1 MSNLIDDLKQQWNG
15 EIRTDEETLKK
26 HSRDASVFEITP
38 EVVVAPKN
46 SEELQSLVSFVNEN
60 SKKYPAVSLT
70 PRAAGTDMS
79 GGTLTKSISVSME
92 HFNQIPQI
100 GKDYAITEPGVFYR
114 NFEKEILK
122 HDLMYPPYTSSR
134 NLCTVGGM
142 VANNSA
148 GEKSLQYGKAKDFV
162 LELKAVLAD
171 GKEYHFKKIS
181 KAELEKKAAQDDFEG
196 KLYKKIWKL
205 LESHSAKIEK
215 SRPTV
220 SKDSTGYNIWD
231 TWDGEHFDM
240 TKLLTGSQGT
250 LGIVT
255 EIKFRVLPEV
265 HKKGLLVIYMKNY
278 DHLPEIVQTV
288 LKHQPISFE
297 SFDHHTL
304 RLGLKYFYGFS
315 KSLHTNF
322 LGTLKAYFPE
332 VINVAKNGMPK
343 MVLLVEYEH
352 EDLHTIHQ
360 QLKDL
365 ATELTQFPNI
375 YMKTTHNKAERDKY
389 WALRRE
395 SFNLLRQRV
404 KGMNAAPFIDDT
416 CVDPNVL
423 PEMLPKLYKI
433 LDDSKLLYTIAGHIG
448 DGNFHIIPLMDLSK
462 KEERDKIYEVSDKVF
477 ELVLSYGGSISG
489 EHNDGIVRS
498 PYLKKVY
505 GEEIYGL
512 FEDIKKTF
520 DPDNIFNPNK
530 KIGVTK
536 AYAENNMI
544 SSTEVKFI
552 KDYK

>member
-1 MSNLIDDLKQQWNG
+1 MQTIIDLLGQNFQG
-15 EIRTDEETLKK
+15 ETKTDEVTLKK

-38 EVVVAPKN
+38 QAVTVPKN
-46 SEELQSLVSFVNEN
+46 SSEIQSLVKFVNEN
-60 SKKYPAVSLT
+60 KKNFPELSLT

-79 GGTLTKSISVSME
+79 GGTLTHSISISME
-92 HFNQIPQI
+92 KLNQVISI
-100 GKDYAITEPGVFYR
+100 GKDHAVTQPGVFYR
-114 NFEKEILK
+114 NFEKEIHK

-162 LELKAVLAD
+162 LELKAVLSD
-171 GKEYHFKKIS
+171 GNEYSFKKLS
-181 KAELEKKAAQDDFEG
+181 KEELDKKMMQDDFEG
-196 KLYKKIWKL
+196 RLYKKIWKL
-205 LESHSAKIEK
+205 LSNNKDKIES

-231 TWDGEHFDM
+231 TWDGENFDM

-255 EIKFRVLPEV
+255 EIKFRLVPEV
-265 HKKGLLVIYMKNY
+265 HKKGLLVIYMRNY
-278 DHLPEIVQTV
+278 DHLPEIVKTV

-304 RLGLKYFYGFS
+304 RLGLKYFYGFT
-315 KSLHTNF
+315 KSLHTNI
-322 LGTLKAYFPE
+322 LGASKAYIPE
-332 VINVAKNGMPK
+332 IFNIVKNGMPK
-343 MVLLVEYEH
+343 MVLLVEYEGD
-352 EDLHTIHQ
+352 DLSIIRDQ
-360 QLKDL
+360 IAQLT
-365 ATELTQFPNI
+365 TELQQFSNI
-375 YMKTTHNKAERDKY
+375 YTKVTHNKRERDKY

-433 LDDSKLLYTIAGHIG
+433 LDESNLLYTIAGHIG

-462 KEERDKIYEVSDKVF
+462 EEERKKIYEVADKVF
-477 ELVLSYGGSISG
+477 DLVLSYGGSISG

-498 PYLKKVY
+498 PYLKQVY
-505 GEEIYGL
+505 GETIYNV
-512 FEDIKKTF
+512 FKDIKEIF
-520 DPDNIFNPNK
+520 DPQNIFNPNK

-536 AYAENNMI
+536 AYAEKNMI
-544 SSTEVKFI
+544 SSQEVRFI

>member
-1 MSNLIDDLKQQWNG
+1 MSKILSVLQQEFDG
-15 EIRTDEETLKK
+15 EIRVDEETLKK

-38 EVVVAPKN
+38 EVVVVPKN
-46 SEELQSLVSFVNEN
+46 SREIKSLVEFVN
-60 SKKYPAVSLT
+60 KYKDTFSDLSLT

-92 HFNQIPQI
+92 KMNTVVAI
-100 GKDYAITEPGVFYR
+100 GKDTAVTQPGVFYR
-114 NFEKEILK
+114 NFEREIKK

-171 GKEYHFKKIS
+171 GNEYTFKKIS
-181 KAELEKKAAQDDFEG
+181 SETLRKKAEQTDFEG

-205 LESHSAKIEK
+205 LETHKKEIER

-250 LGIVT
+250 LGIIT

-265 HKKGLLVIYMKNY
+265 KRKGLLVIYMKNY

-288 LKHQPISFE
+288 LKHKPISFE

-304 RLGLKYFYGFS
+304 RLGLKYFYGFK
-315 KSLHTNF
+315 KSLKTNLF
-322 LGTLKAYFPE
+322 GVTKAYLPE
-332 VINVAKNGMPK
+332 MINVVKNGMPK
-343 MVLLVEYEH
+343 MMLLVEYEDQ
-352 EDLHTIHQ
+352 ELSVIKEKIT
-360 QLKDL
+360 QLK
-365 ATELTQFPNI
+365 TELQQFANV
-375 YMKTTHNKAERDKY
+375 YTKETHNQKERDKY

-395 SFNLLRQRV
+395 SFNLLRQKV

-433 LDDSKLLYTIAGHIG
+433 LDDSQLLYTIAGHIG

-462 KEERDKIYEVSDKVF
+462 ESERKKIYEVSDKVF
-477 ELVLSYGGSISG
+477 DLVLSYGGSISG

-505 GEEIYGL
+505 GETIYGV
-512 FEDIKKTF
+512 FKEVKKIF
-520 DPDNIFNPNK
+520 DPENIFNPNK
-530 KIGVTK
+530 KIDVTK
-536 AYAENNMI
+536 SYAEKNMI
-544 SSTEVKFI
+544 SSQEVRFI

>member
-1 MSNLIDDLKQQWNG
+1 MSTIVEDLQQNFKG
-15 EIRTDEETLKK
+15 EVRTDQETLKK

-38 EVVVAPKN
+38 QAVVVPKD
-46 SEELQSLVSFVNEN
+46 SKDIQDLVKFVNQHKKEN
-60 SKKYPAVSLT
+60 PTLSLT

-79 GGTLTKSISVSME
+79 GGTLTESLSVSMQN
-92 HFNQIPQI
+92 FNTVKEI
-100 GKDYAITEPGVFYR
+100 GKDYAVTEPGVLYR

-162 LELKAVLAD
+162 LELKVVLAD
-171 GKEYHFKKIS
+171 GNEYKFKRIS
-181 KAELEKKAAQDDFEG
+181 KAELEKKASEDTFEG

-205 LESHSAKIEK
+205 LDKNKAIIEK

-231 TWDGEHFDM
+231 TWDGETFDM
-240 TKLLTGSQGT
+240 TKLITGSQGT

-255 EIKFRVLPEV
+255 EIKFRVLPEIN
-265 HKKGLLVIYMKNY
+265 KKGLLVIYMKNFNF
-278 DHLPEIVQTV
+278 LPQIVQTV
-288 LKHQPISFE
+288 LKHKPISFE

-304 RLGLKYFYGFS
+304 KLGLKYFYGF
-315 KSLHTNF
+315 KKTLRTNF
-322 LGTLKAYFPE
+322 FGVLKAYFPE
-332 VINVAKNGMPK
+332 MLNIARNGMPQ
-343 MVLLVEYEH
+343 MILLVEYEE
-352 EDLHTIHQ
+352 EDLKSINEKIRSLTQ
-360 QLKDL
+360 ELK
-365 ATELTQFPNI
+365 QFPNV
-375 YMKTTHNKAERDKY
+375 YTKSTQNQKQRDKF

-416 CVDPNVL
+416 CVDPSAL
-423 PEMLPKLYKI
+423 PEVFPKLYEI
-433 LDDSKLLYTIAGHIG
+433 LDKSGLVYTIAGHIG

-462 KEERDKIYEVSDKVF
+462 KEERDKIYKVADKVF
-477 ELVLSYGGSISG
+477 DLILSYGGSISG
-489 EHNDGIVRS
+489 EHNDGIIRS
-498 PYLKKVY
+498 PYLRQVY
-505 GEEIYGL
+505 GDSVYEI
-512 FEDIKKTF
+512 FKEVKEAF
-520 DPDNIFNPNK
+520 DPENIFNPHK

-536 AYAENNMI
+536 EYAEKNMI

-552 KDYK
+552 RDYK

>member
-1 MSNLIDDLKQQWNG
+1 MSTIVEDLQQNFKG
-15 EIRTDEETLKK
+15 EVRTDQETLKK

-38 EVVVAPKN
+38 QAVVVPKD
-46 SEELQSLVSFVNEN
+46 SKDIQDLVKFVNQHKKEN
-60 SKKYPAVSLT
+60 PTLSLT

-79 GGTLTKSISVSME
+79 GGTLTESLSVSMQN
-92 HFNQIPQI
+92 FNTVKEI
-100 GKDYAITEPGVFYR
+100 GKDYAVTEPGVLYR

-162 LELKAVLAD
+162 LELKVVLAD
-171 GKEYHFKKIS
+171 GNEYKFKRIS
-181 KAELEKKAAQDDFEG
+181 KAELEKKASEDTFEG

-205 LESHSAKIEK
+205 LDKNKEIIEK

-231 TWDGEHFDM
+231 TWDGETFDM
-240 TKLLTGSQGT
+240 TKLITGSQGT

-255 EIKFRVLPEV
+255 EIKFRVLPEIN
-265 HKKGLLVIYMKNY
+265 KKGLLVIYMKNFNF
-278 DHLPEIVQTV
+278 LPQIVQTV
-288 LKHQPISFE
+288 LKHKPISFE

-304 RLGLKYFYGFS
+304 KLGLKYFYGF
-315 KSLHTNF
+315 KKTLRTNF
-322 LGTLKAYFPE
+322 FGVLKAYFPE
-332 VINVAKNGMPK
+332 MLNIARNGMPQ
-343 MVLLVEYEH
+343 MILLVEYEE
-352 EDLHTIHQ
+352 EDLKSINEKIRSLTQ
-360 QLKDL
+360 ELK
-365 ATELTQFPNI
+365 QFPNV
-375 YMKTTHNKAERDKY
+375 YTKSTQNQKQRDKF

-416 CVDPNVL
+416 CVDPSAL
-423 PEMLPKLYKI
+423 PEVFPKLYEI
-433 LDDSKLLYTIAGHIG
+433 LDKSGLVYTIAGHIG

-462 KEERDKIYEVSDKVF
+462 KEERDKIYKVADKVF
-477 ELVLSYGGSISG
+477 DLILSYGGSISG
-489 EHNDGIVRS
+489 EHNDGIIRS
-498 PYLKKVY
+498 PYLRQVY
-505 GEEIYGL
+505 GDSVYEI
-512 FEDIKKTF
+512 FKEVKEAF
-520 DPDNIFNPNK
+520 DPENIFNPHK

-536 AYAENNMI
+536 EYAEKNMI

-552 KDYK
+552 RDYK

>member
-1 MSNLIDDLKQQWNG
+1 MQTLVDLLKQNFQG
-15 EIRTDEETLKK
+15 ETKTDEVTLKK

-38 EVVVAPKN
+38 QAVVVPKN
-46 SEELQSLVSFVNEN
+46 SKEIQSLVKFVNEY
-60 SKKYPAVSLT
+60 KKTFPDLSLT

-79 GGTLTKSISVSME
+79 GGTLTNSLSVSME
-92 HFNQIPQI
+92 KLNIVESI
-100 GKDYAITEPGVFYR
+100 GKDYAITQPGVFYR
-114 NFEKEILK
+114 NFEKEIHK

-171 GKEYHFKKIS
+171 GNEYTFRKIS
-181 KAELEKKAAQDDFEG
+181 KTELEKKTHQDNFEG

-205 LESHSAKIEK
+205 LEENKEKIEA

-255 EIKFRVLPEV
+255 EIKFRVIPEI
-265 HKKGLLVIYMKNY
+265 HKKGLLVIYMRNY

-288 LKHQPISFE
+288 LKHTPISFE

-304 RLGLKYFYGFS
+304 RLGLKYFYGFA
-315 KSLHTNF
+315 KSLHTNV
-322 LGTLKAYFPE
+322 LGATKAYVPE
-332 VINVAKNGMPK
+332 IFNVMKNGMPK
-343 MVLLVEYEH
+343 MVLLVEYED
-352 EDLHTIHQ
+352 EKLSTIREKIS
-360 QLKDL
+360 QLN
-365 ATELTQFPNI
+365 TELQQFTNI
-375 YMKTTHNKAERDKY
+375 YTKVTHNKRERDKY

-416 CVDPNVL
+416 CVDPKVL

-433 LDDSKLLYTIAGHIG
+433 LDDSNLLYTIAGHIG

-462 KEERDKIYEVSDKVF
+462 AEERKKIYEVADKVF

-498 PYLKKVY
+498 PYLRQVY
-505 GEEIYGL
+505 GDHIYTI
-512 FEDIKKTF
+512 FKEVKEAF
-520 DPDNIFNPNK
+520 DPNNIFNPHK

-536 AYAENNMI
+536 AYAEKNMI
-544 SSTEVKFI
+544 SSTEVKII

>member
-1 MSNLIDDLKQQWNG
+1 MSTIVEDLQQNFKG
-15 EIRTDEETLKK
+15 EVRTDQEALKK

-38 EVVVAPKN
+38 QAVVVPKD
-46 SEELQSLVSFVNEN
+46 SKDIQDLVKFVNQHKKEN
-60 SKKYPAVSLT
+60 PTLSLT

-79 GGTLTKSISVSME
+79 GGTLTESLSVSMQN
-92 HFNQIPQI
+92 FNTVKEI
-100 GKDYAITEPGVFYR
+100 GKDYAVTEPGVLYR

-162 LELKAVLAD
+162 LELKVVLAD
-171 GKEYHFKKIS
+171 GNEYKFKRIS
-181 KAELEKKAAQDDFEG
+181 KAELEKKASEDTFEG

-205 LESHSAKIEK
+205 LDKNKEIIEK

-231 TWDGEHFDM
+231 TWDGETFDM
-240 TKLLTGSQGT
+240 TKLITGSQGT

-255 EIKFRVLPEV
+255 EIKFRVLPEIN
-265 HKKGLLVIYMKNY
+265 KKGLLVIYMKNFNF
-278 DHLPEIVQTV
+278 LPQIVQTV
-288 LKHQPISFE
+288 LKHKPISFE

-304 RLGLKYFYGFS
+304 KLGLKYFYGF
-315 KSLHTNF
+315 KKTLRTNF
-322 LGTLKAYFPE
+322 FGVLKAYFPE
-332 VINVAKNGMPK
+332 MLNIARNGMPQ
-343 MVLLVEYEH
+343 MILLVEYEE
-352 EDLHTIHQ
+352 EDLKSINEKIRSLTQ
-360 QLKDL
+360 ELK
-365 ATELTQFPNI
+365 QFPNV
-375 YMKTTHNKAERDKY
+375 YTKSTQNQKQRDKF

-416 CVDPNVL
+416 CVDPSAL
-423 PEMLPKLYKI
+423 PEVFPKLYEI
-433 LDDSKLLYTIAGHIG
+433 LDKSGLMYTIAGHIG

-462 KEERDKIYEVSDKVF
+462 KEERDKIYKVADKVF
-477 ELVLSYGGSISG
+477 DLILSYGGSISG
-489 EHNDGIVRS
+489 EHNDGIIRS
-498 PYLKKVY
+498 PYLRQVY
-505 GEEIYGL
+505 GDSVYEI
-512 FEDIKKTF
+512 FKEVKEAF
-520 DPDNIFNPNK
+520 DPENIFNPHK

-536 AYAENNMI
+536 EYAEKNMI

-552 KDYK
+552 RDYK

>member
-1 MSNLIDDLKQQWNG
+1 MNNLGNLLKEEFKG
-15 EIRTDEETLKK
+15 EVRTDEEILKK
-26 HSRDASVFEITP
+26 HSRDASVFEIIP
-38 EVVVAPKN
+38 EVVVLPK
-46 SEELQSLVSFVNEN
+46 SVEEIQSLVSFVNTH
-60 SKKYPAVSLT
+60 KKDNPSLSLT

-79 GGTLTKSISVSME
+79 GGTLTSSISISME
-92 HFNQIPQI
+92 HFSHMGEI

-114 NFEKEILK
+114 NFEREILK

-162 LELKAVLAD
+162 LELKAVLSD
-171 GKEYHFKKIS
+171 GHEYHFKKIS
-181 KAELEKKAAQDDFEG
+181 KTELEKKAAQNDFEG

-205 LESHSAKIEK
+205 LESHTDAIKK

-220 SKDSTGYNIWD
+220 SKDSTGYNIWEA
-231 TWDGEHFDM
+231 WDGDSFDM

-250 LGIVT
+250 LGVIT
-255 EIKFRVLPEV
+255 EIKFRVLPEI

-288 LKHQPISFE
+288 LKHKPVSFE

-315 KSLHTNF
+315 KSLHTNLF
-322 LGTLKAYFPE
+322 GACKAYIPE
-332 VINVAKNGMPK
+332 MINIARNGMPK

-360 QLKDL
+360 QLDSL
-365 ATELTQFPNI
+365 ETELTQYQNV
-375 YMKTTHNKAERDKY
+375 YMKKTHNKAERDKY

-416 CVDPNVL
+416 CVDPQVL

-448 DGNFHIIPLMDLSK
+448 DGNFHIIPLMDLSQK
-462 KEERDKIYEVSDKVF
+462 GQRDKIYQVADKVF
-477 ELVLSYGGSISG
+477 DLVLSYGGSISG

-505 GEEIYGL
+505 GEKIYNV
-512 FEDIKKTF
+512 FKEVKEAF
-520 DPDNIFNPNK
+520 DPENIFNPHK

-536 AYAENNMI
+536 EFAEKNMI
-544 SSTEVKFI
+544 TSTEVRYI

>member
-1 MSNLIDDLKQQWNG
+1 MSNLLDDLKQQWNG
-15 EIRTDEETLKK
+15 EIRSDEETLKK
-26 HSRDASVFEITP
+26 HSRDASIFEITP
-38 EVVVAPKN
+38 EVVVVPKD
-46 SEELQSLVSFVNEN
+46 SEEIQSLVSFVNTN
-60 SKKYPAVSLT
+60 KKEYPNTSLT

-79 GGTLTKSISVSME
+79 GGTLTNSISVSME
-92 HFNQIPQI
+92 QFTTIPEV
-100 GKDYAITEPGVFYR
+100 GKDYAVTQPGVFYR
-114 NFEKEILK
+114 NFEREILK

-162 LELKAVLAD
+162 LELKAVLSD
-171 GKEYHFKKIS
+171 GKEYHFKKLS
-181 KAELEKKAAQDDFEG
+181 KNELEKKIAQNDFEG

-205 LESHSAKIEK
+205 LDKNKDVIHK

-255 EIKFRVLPEV
+255 EIKFRVLPEI
-265 HKKGLLVIYMKNY
+265 HKKGLLVIYMRNY
-278 DHLPEIVQTV
+278 DSLPEIVQTV
-288 LKHQPISFE
+288 LKHKPASFE
-297 SFDHHTL
+297 SFDHHTM
-304 RLGLKYFYGFS
+304 RLGLKYYYGFA
-315 KSLHTNF
+315 KSVHTDF
-322 LGTLKAYFPE
+322 LGATKAYVPE
-332 VINVAKNGMPK
+332 LWNVAKNGMPK
-343 MVLLVEYEH
+343 MVLLVEYED
-352 EDLHTIHQ
+352 ENLHTIHEKIKT
-360 QLKDL
+360 LKK
-365 ATELTQFPNI
+365 ELSVFSNVYT
-375 YMKTTHNKAERDKY
+375 KVTHNKNERDKY

-416 CVDPNVL
+416 CVDPKVL
-423 PEMLPKLYKI
+423 PEMFPKLYKI

-448 DGNFHIIPLMDLSK
+448 DGNFHIIPLMNLSK
-462 KEERDKIYEVSDKVF
+462 KEERDKIYEVADKVF
-477 ELVLSYGGSISG
+477 DLVLSYGGSISG

-505 GEEIYGL
+505 GETVYTI
-512 FEDIKKTF
+512 FKDIKEAF
-520 DPDNIFNPNK
+520 DPLTIFNPHK

-536 AYAENNMI
+536 EYAEKNMI

>member
-1 MSNLIDDLKQQWNG
+1 MSNLIDELKQQWIG
-15 EIRTDEETLKK
+15 EVRTDGETLKK

-38 EVVVAPKN
+38 KAVVVPKN
-46 SEELQSLVSFVNEN
+46 SKEIQSLVTFVNEY
-60 SKKYPAVSLT
+60 KEAFPDLSLT

-79 GGTLTKSISVSME
+79 GGTLTHSLSVSME
-92 HFNQIPQI
+92 KLNTVESI
-100 GKDYAITEPGVFYR
+100 GKDYAITQPGVFYR
-114 NFEKEILK
+114 NFEKEIHK

-162 LELKAVLAD
+162 LELKAVLSD
-171 GKEYHFKKIS
+171 GNEYTFKKINRE
-181 KAELEKKAAQDDFEG
+181 ELDKKMAQGDFEG

-205 LESHSAKIEK
+205 LEENKSKINE

-255 EIKFRVLPEV
+255 EIKFRVIPEI
-265 HKKGLLVIYMKNY
+265 HKKGLLVIYMNNY

-288 LKHQPISFE
+288 LKHTPISFE

-315 KSLHTNF
+315 KSLHTNV
-322 LGTLKAYFPE
+322 LGATKAYLPE
-332 VINVAKNGMPK
+332 IFNVMKNGMPK
-343 MVLLVEYEH
+343 MVLLVEYED
-352 EDLHTIHQ
+352 EELSTIREKIS
-360 QLKDL
+360 LL
-365 ATELTQFPNI
+365 NTELQQFKNI
-375 YMKTTHNKAERDKY
+375 YTKVTHNKRERDKY

-416 CVDPNVL
+416 CVDPKVL

-433 LDDSKLLYTIAGHIG
+433 LDESNLLYTIAGHIG

-462 KEERDKIYEVSDKVF
+462 EEERKKIYEVADKVF

-498 PYLKKVY
+498 PYLRQVY
-505 GEEIYGL
+505 GDTIYNVFKEIK
-512 FEDIKKTF
+512 ETF
-520 DPDNIFNPNK
+520 DPNTIFNPHK

-536 AYAENNMI
+536 AYAEKNMI
-544 SSTEVKFI
+544 SSTEVKII